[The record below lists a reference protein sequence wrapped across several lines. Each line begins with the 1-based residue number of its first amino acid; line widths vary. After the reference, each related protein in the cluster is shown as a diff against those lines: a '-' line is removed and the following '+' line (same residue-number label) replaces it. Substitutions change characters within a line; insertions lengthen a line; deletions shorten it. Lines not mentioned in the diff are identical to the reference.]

1 MKKKWLMIAIT
12 LILSLSTVTT
22 AEMII
27 TTATG
32 RGADGG
38 VSNDDNLRST
48 VVING
53 SDAPIR
59 HFDGTRAKAAILRFD
74 VRAVGG
80 DISGVTLSYTT
91 TTANR
96 GRTIG
101 IYYMTDDSLDMW
113 NEATISYRTA
123 PGLLPSG
130 PLDNGYD
137 GYDNAILT
145 MDQTKWVS
153 AGTIPVAS
161 APALNTGPFDPNIVA
176 NDKNGLITLLL
187 YNEPSD
193 SGASYYIANKERVA
207 GGWPTL
213 TFPNARCAINP
224 VPAFDADVL
233 PSLTTLSWTNTEP
246 NHPSGTFT
254 CDVYL
259 GTNEPNLAKP
269 GYNLTQIASG
279 IAATSVT
286 IPESMRP
293 LAETRYYWIVDSYD
307 SSTVP
312 PALGTGAVWYFNV
325 TAVPVITAHPQPQ
338 VVVLGETAEFSV
350 TVDSYSPAH
359 YTWYRSTDNVNN
371 TAADDVQVGTDSS
384 TLSWVT
390 TQTDD
395 GYYYCKVVNNSG
407 EANAV
412 YSNTASLVVR
422 RQVAHWTLD
431 QADFVGGQYLD
442 VSGNGHHADPNTAT
456 PTFAAGVITGS
467 DGVSMG
473 PLSFAS
479 AGTWNPSYISGQLT
493 IAMWIKW
500 NGTNGS
506 YQNLVSK
513 MDTWA
518 ADDMM
523 WQFGVSING
532 TVNLIRAGGANI
544 SNGVPVVGQWEFLA
558 MTFNGTTATVYR
570 VVDGNIYFTTV
581 AGAFSFGTDTAAT
594 LWLGSSLFN
603 GTIDDIQIFNYSKDP
618 VALADLYNEMLSRD
632 FCVLTY
638 GSAEFDLDVNN
649 NCRIELTDFAAL
661 AANWM
666 GCGFHPE
673 TACP

>member
-1 MKKKWLMIAIT
+1 MKKKGLMIAIT
-12 LILSLSTVTT
+12 LILSLSTVTM

-38 VSNDDNLRST
+38 ITNDGST
-48 VVING
+48 GGGPAVVG
-53 SDAPIR
+53 GAATTAAIR
-59 HFDGTRAKAAILRFD
+59 HYDTVRAKAMIVRFD

-80 DISGVTLSYTT
+80 DISGATLSVTT
-91 TTANR
+91 TSTANR
-96 GRTIG
+96 ARTMN
-101 IYYMTDDSLDMW
+101 IYLLNDDSLDNW
-113 NEATISYRTA
+113 DEATLSYNTA
-123 PGLLPSG
+123 PGIIHEG
-130 PLDNGYD
+130 ETGYALN
-137 GYDNAILT
+137 YIN
-145 MDQTKWVS
+145 MDMTKWTLI
-153 AGTIPVAS
+153 GTMPFAA
-161 APALNTGPFDPNIVA
+161 APSLNTGSIDPTFIA
-176 NDKNGLITLLL
+176 NDKNGLLTLLL
-187 YNEPSD
+187 FTSTSD
-193 SGASYYIANKERVA
+193 SSQSWFVATKENTTNA
-207 GGWPTL
+207 WPTL
-213 TFPNARCAINP
+213 TFPNARCAVNP
-224 VPAFDADVL
+224 VPAIDADVL
-233 PSLTTLSWTNTEP
+233 PSLTTLSWINTEP
-246 NHPSGTFT
+246 NYPGTPIA

-259 GTNEPNLAKP
+259 GTSEPNLAKP

-325 TAVPVITAHPQPQ
+325 SAVPIITAHPQPQ
-338 VVVLGETAEFSV
+338 VVALGETAEFSV

-371 TAADDVQVGTDSS
+371 TAADDVQVGTDSG
-384 TLSWVT
+384 TLSWAT
-390 TQTDD
+390 TRTDD

-407 EANAV
+407 QANAV
-412 YSNTASLVVR
+412 YSNTASLVVQ

-431 QADFVGGQYLD
+431 QADFVDGRYLD

-456 PTFAAGVITGS
+456 PSFAAGVITGS
-467 DGVSMG
+467 DGVSMD

-493 IAMWIKW
+493 IAMWVKW

-506 YQNLVSK
+506 YQNLLSK

-518 ADDMM
+518 ANDMM

-532 TVNLIRAGGANI
+532 TVNLIRSGGANI

-570 VVDGNIYFTTV
+570 VVDGNIYFSTV

-594 LWLGSSLFN
+594 VWLGSSLFN

-618 VALADLYNEMLSRD
+618 VALANLYNEMLSRD

-649 NCRIELTDFAAL
+649 NCRIELTDFAVL

-666 GCGFHPE
+666 GCGFYPE